1 MSTIGH
7 AQTNGKL
14 FSTGKLSCSDV
25 TCVTQDGYGY
35 IWIGTTYGL
44 DRFDG
49 YRFYNY
55 RHSSSDSTSIPQN
68 EICTLLCDSQGRLW
82 VGTGKGLARYDFK
95 RNAFVNIHF
104 PRNLYPRVN
113 SIIETKK
120 GDFYVGTAGMGIFYI
135 KKGTDTLIE
144 EKSFFNLVQDNFLS
158 RLHEDKQGSIWCKSR
173 GNELYQFT
181 VKGGKATQVR
191 KHLPVDGAV
200 QEIMTDAD
208 GKLLTVYSKR
218 IMFFDN
224 KDKNWKDA
232 GFILESITKEADIRH
247 ALITHSGDFYIGTSG
262 HGIFVFPKGQKT
274 SRVVNFRDK
283 LFQLSESTTSAL
295 AEDRFGNLWI
305 GCFLKGVALLSK
317 QQTAFHAWTFS
328 PTDTSLNNSQIS
340 SVAQADNNGLWCSV
354 WYQGLYLFDSDGK
367 VAAHPN
373 TPHGTSLIYRGN
385 DGSYWI
391 GAENGFFT
399 FDPQSGNTRQVFKSS
414 EWLNSACDAGQWL
427 FVSEFGQGFI
437 RYDKQTGEIKRYY
450 TRMPGDGGHLC
461 NNWVYTMLIDR
472 QGYMW
477 ISTARGLSCLNLADD
492 NFRSLGWEVLLDS
505 IACGPMCIDSK
516 NNVIIGT
523 NAGIF
528 IYDRKQNKAFP
539 LPHGEALTDT
549 RICGIQC
556 DEEDNLWISTP
567 IGIWQYEAK
576 TKKTIAY
583 NSGNGQVTGEYL
595 NGISIR
601 TKSGMIAFGISNGLT
616 TFYPK
621 EIKNIHHEIGTVH
634 ITDININGQWVSPEQ
649 EYITVPYDENNFS
662 ISASLFDFMW
672 AEDISYE
679 YRINGGEWQGNITDT
694 NTFPFNRVRPG
705 KYIIDVRAKF
715 GNHYSTEYATVT
727 IKVENPWYG
736 SPWAYLC
743 YAILLGTVIIAIFR
757 YYTRMKRMELN
768 DEKMKFLMNTTHDIR
783 SPLTLIMGPL
793 AKLKDAV
800 KDNNCLTYIETIDRN
815 AQRLLLLVNQILD
828 ERKLDKNQ
836 MHLHCR
842 ETNMVGFI
850 SNICKLYQ
858 YTANQRNITF
868 SIEHESD
875 YLIAWIDRTQFD
887 KVISNLL
894 SNAFKYTYDGGEIK
908 IKLKETCQNLE
919 IEIIDNGIGI
929 KDSEINHLFDRFYQG
944 KNNLGIGMQGT
955 GIGLNLSRS
964 IVELHGGKIKARHRT
979 DGQQGTSFVVTIPLG
994 NKHLKPSELL
1004 IDTPVRQV
1012 ISESKGNQ
1020 TFREFCIL
1028 IADDDVEIADY
1039 IMGELGGK
1047 YKFTH
1052 CLNGKEAL
1060 KELLTHTYNLVI
1072 SDVMM
1077 PEMDGIALLK
1087 QIKSN
1092 PNTID
1097 LPVILLTSK
1106 AEISDKLEGLK
1117 KGADAYIAK
1126 PFNMEELHIQI
1137 DNLINN
1143 VRRLRGKFSGASSQ
1157 AKRVE
1162 NIEVVSNN
1170 DALMERIM
1178 KSVNANMSNPD
1189 YNVDALAADIGMS
1202 RAQLHRK
1209 MKEMTGISTG
1219 KFIRNIR
1226 MEQAARLI
1234 KEEKINISQVAY
1246 SVGFSDQTHFS
1257 TVFKSYFGK
1266 TPSNYAEDNNQ

>member
-1 MSTIGH
+1 
-7 AQTNGKL
+7 
-14 FSTGKLSCSDV
+14 
-25 TCVTQDGYGY
+25 
-35 IWIGTTYGL
+35 
-44 DRFDG
+44 
-49 YRFYNY
+49 
-55 RHSSSDSTSIPQN
+55 
-68 EICTLLCDSQGRLW
+68 
-82 VGTGKGLARYDFK
+82 
-95 RNAFVNIHF
+95 
-104 PRNLYPRVN
+104 
-113 SIIETKK
+113 
-120 GDFYVGTAGMGIFYI
+120 
-135 KKGTDTLIE
+135 
-144 EKSFFNLVQDNFLS
+144 
-158 RLHEDKQGSIWCKSR
+158 
-173 GNELYQFT
+173 
-181 VKGGKATQVR
+181 
-191 KHLPVDGAV
+191 
-200 QEIMTDAD
+200 
-208 GKLLTVYSKR
+208 
-218 IMFFDN
+218 
-224 KDKNWKDA
+224 
-232 GFILESITKEADIRH
+232 
-247 ALITHSGDFYIGTSG
+247 
-262 HGIFVFPKGQKT
+262 
-274 SRVVNFRDK
+274 
-283 LFQLSESTTSAL
+283 
-295 AEDRFGNLWI
+295 
-305 GCFLKGVALLSK
+305 
-317 QQTAFHAWTFS
+317 
-328 PTDTSLNNSQIS
+328 
-340 SVAQADNNGLWCSV
+340 
-354 WYQGLYLFDSDGK
+354 
-367 VAAHPN
+367 
-373 TPHGTSLIYRGN
+373 
-385 DGSYWI
+385 
-391 GAENGFFT
+391 
-399 FDPQSGNTRQVFKSS
+399 
-414 EWLNSACDAGQWL
+414 
-427 FVSEFGQGFI
+427 
-437 RYDKQTGEIKRYY
+437 
-450 TRMPGDGGHLC
+450 
-461 NNWVYTMLIDR
+461 
-472 QGYMW
+472 
-477 ISTARGLSCLNLADD
+477 
-492 NFRSLGWEVLLDS
+492 
-505 IACGPMCIDSK
+505 
-516 NNVIIGT
+516 
-523 NAGIF
+523 
-528 IYDRKQNKAFP
+528 
-539 LPHGEALTDT
+539 
-549 RICGIQC
+549 
-556 DEEDNLWISTP
+556 
-567 IGIWQYEAK
+567 
-576 TKKTIAY
+576 
-583 NSGNGQVTGEYL
+583 
-595 NGISIR
+595 
-601 TKSGMIAFGISNGLT
+601 
-616 TFYPK
+616 
-621 EIKNIHHEIGTVH
+621 
-634 ITDININGQWVSPEQ
+634 
-649 EYITVPYDENNFS
+649 
-662 ISASLFDFMW
+662 
-672 AEDISYE
+672 
-679 YRINGGEWQGNITDT
+679 
-694 NTFPFNRVRPG
+694 
-705 KYIIDVRAKF
+705 
-715 GNHYSTEYATVT
+715 
-727 IKVENPWYG
+727 
-736 SPWAYLC
+736 
-743 YAILLGTVIIAIFR
+743 
-757 YYTRMKRMELN
+757 
-768 DEKMKFLMNTTHDIR
+768 
-783 SPLTLIMGPL
+783 MGPL

-929 KDSEINHLFDRFYQG
+929 KNSEINHLFDRFYQG

-1039 IMGELGGK
+1039 IIGELGGK